1 MKILRYQGLLL
12 QVERL
17 GRRQAAPGARIVVR
31 EWEDGRLE
39 LRYRGNKIAW
49 QKISSVPVSAK
60 PEPQPQL
67 PRPRVRPASD
77 HPWYR
82 GYQGMRTPHQGTYR

>member
-1 MKILRYQGLLL
+1 MHANKGDPAPRGDAVFHAPSLPAKMKILRYQGLLL

-49 QKISSVPVSAK
+49 QKISSLPVSAK

-67 PRPRVRPASD
+67 PR
-77 HPWYR
+77 
-82 GYQGMRTPHQGTYR
+82 